1 MSDKNFRDSGD
12 SVVAYLILASIVA
25 LIFFILPKGSYQL
38 FGLLF
43 WPILFIC
50 IIFKKNK

>member
-12 SVVAYLILASIVA
+12 SVILYIILASIVA
-25 LIFFILPKGSYQL
+25 LIFFILPKGSYHL

-43 WPILFIC
+43 WPVILIYA
-50 IIFKKNK
+50 IFKKKK